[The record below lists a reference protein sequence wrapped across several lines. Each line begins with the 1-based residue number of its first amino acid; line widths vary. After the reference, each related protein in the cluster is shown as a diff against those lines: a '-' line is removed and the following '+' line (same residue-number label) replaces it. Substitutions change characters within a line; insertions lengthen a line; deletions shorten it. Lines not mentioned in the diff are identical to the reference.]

1 MNPPNWFAA
10 PQPRQHSHRVFL
22 FQPADKVQLLPQI
35 IYEKVSMPEEGA
47 AIQTPRC
54 AGENTS
60 VWEEMGTLLLQHCH
74 FGIFQELYTHLS
86 TPWGSRHHEI
96 RDDGCSISNSKSY
109 CDFNWI
115 PAAILFF
122 FPEPLDSLFLPCC
135 QRFSSLFLT
144 ALIPPRDSFS
154 FLSSS
159 ACDSSYPDLWCLGL
173 SLFLLN
179 RNLSQT
185 RFGFQA
191 PPLFQPWEVLTL
203 YWSILSLSSADDS
216 VAGIKKGD
224 RKMETWSPEDQKQA
238 VTPGT

>member
-1 MNPPNWFAA
+1 MTDVPSPTANPTVILIEFQ
-10 PQPRQHSHRVFL
+10 QPF
-22 FQPADKVQLLPQI
+22 
-35 IYEKVSMPEEGA
+35 Y
-47 AIQTPRC
+47 
-54 AGENTS
+54 
-60 VWEEMGTLLLQHCH
+60 
-74 FGIFQELYTHLS
+74 
-86 TPWGSRHHEI
+86 
-96 RDDGCSISNSKSY
+96 
-109 CDFNWI
+109 
-115 PAAILFF
+115 F

-135 QRFSSLFLT
+135 QWFSSLFLT

-216 VAGIKKGD
+216 IAGIKKGD

-238 VTPGT
+238 VTPGTQAGCEMLFRISGK

>member
-1 MNPPNWFAA
+1 MNPPIDL
-10 PQPRQHSHRVFL
+10 QPPSPGSIPTGCSPSSLQ
-22 FQPADKVQLLPQI
+22 DKVQLLPQI
-35 IYEKVSMPEEGA
+35 IYEKVSMPEEWA

-122 FPEPLDSLFLPCC
+122 SRASWLSI
-135 QRFSSLFLT
+135 SSLLPVIQQFIPHCT
-144 ALIPPRDSFS
+144 NPSTRQFLIPFKQCLWQQLPR
-154 FLSSS
+154 
-159 ACDSSYPDLWCLGL
+159 
-173 SLFLLN
+173 SLV
-179 RNLSQT
+179 
-185 RFGFQA
+185 FGA
-191 PPLFQPWEVLTL
+191 LPLF
-203 YWSILSLSSADDS
+203 
-216 VAGIKKGD
+216 IK
-224 RKMETWSPEDQKQA
+224 
-238 VTPGT
+238 